1 MEPYL
6 GEIRAFA
13 GNFAPVGWQLCNGA
27 LLPISQYDAL
37 FTLLGTTYGGDG
49 VSSFA
54 VPDLRGRVALQNGQ
68 LTGGSSYPLGGAAG
82 VESVTLTT
90 ASIASHQHAFNV
102 STTPATT
109 NSATNNFLSVVQDT
123 GNPGAT
129 VLAYIPYNSGDN
141 TLVTIPLN
149 QGTIGAGGG
158 SQPHENRQPFLAI
171 TYIIATQG
179 IFPSFQ

>member
-6 GEIRAFA
+6 AEIRAFA
-13 GNFAPVGWQLCNGA
+13 GNFAPVGWQLCDGS

-49 VSSFA
+49 QTTFG
-54 VPDLRGRVALQNGQ
+54 VPDLRGRLPIHNGQ
-68 LTGGSSYPLGGAAG
+68 LTGGASYPLGSSGG

-90 ASIASHQHAFNV
+90 ASMPSHQHAFNV
-102 STTPATT
+102 ATTPGTT
-109 NSATNNFLSVVQDT
+109 NVATNNFLSTVQDT

-129 VLAYIPYNSGDN
+129 VLAYMPFTQGDN
-141 TLVTIPLN
+141 TLQAIPLN
-149 QGTIGAGGG
+149 PRTIGTGGG
-158 SQPHENRQPFLAI
+158 SQPHENRQPFLAV